1 MNQPNP
7 TISYHQEP
15 GPNPDFVD
23 SLAKVA
29 WTENSELAG
38 ITLIEPCPICGH
50 ADGINVFL
58 PVNVALWKKAAAA
71 SSGQFVECQCA
82 ENHQDRPP
90 NTTGCGRWGMI
101 TPYLGG
107 A

>member
-7 TISYHQEP
+7 AISYRQEP
-15 GPNPDFVD
+15 DQDFVD
-23 SLAKVA
+23 FLAKIA
-29 WTENSELAG
+29 WAENSELAG
-38 ITLIEPCPICGH
+38 ITLIQPCPICGH

-58 PVNVALWKKAAAA
+58 PVNTALWKTAAPPA
-71 SSGQFVECQCA
+71 GQFVECQCA

-101 TPYLGG
+101 TPYLSKV
-107 A
+107 